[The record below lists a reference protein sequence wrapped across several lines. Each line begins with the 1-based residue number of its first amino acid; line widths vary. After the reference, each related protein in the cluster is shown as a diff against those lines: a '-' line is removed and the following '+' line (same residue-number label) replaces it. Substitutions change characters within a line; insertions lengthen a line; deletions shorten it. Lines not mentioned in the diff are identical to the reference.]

1 MSTGAEAAK
10 KPAPGELT
18 IGTCEIE
25 GHAPHAARITVDYG
39 LQVTSFC
46 LPPEHAA
53 FLGDALASKT
63 QAAARERESI
73 ALQMEGLAANYPET
87 VFPASSETR
96 DGISGAAMRHAYQ
109 TAARLIRER
118 AWLDAR

>member
-1 MSTGAEAAK
+1 VSTEAEAAK
-10 KPAPGELT
+10 KLALGELT
-18 IGTCEIE
+18 ISTCEIE
-25 GHAPHAARITVDYG
+25 GHASHAARITVDYG

-53 FLGDALASKT
+53 FLGDVLASET

-87 VFPASSETR
+87 VFPAASDTR
-96 DGISGAAMRHAYQ
+96 DGISGAAMRYAYQ

-118 AWLDAR
+118 AGLPS